1 MVVGL
6 LADPFFFAKHSL
18 HSIAELSNEEWD
30 FVVGVNLTG
39 VFYCMRAELRAM
51 AGPGSIVN
59 AASVA
64 GLEGYPN
71 NANYTASK
79 HGVVGL
85 TRGGAKEVG
94 KSKKIRVNA
103 VAPGVINTPMVVA
116 AARTTTGVE
125 DGTIELDTALGRI
138 GQPEEVGKL
147 IAFLLSDDASFIT
160 GSIYT
165 VDGGKVC

>member
-1 MVVGL
+1 V
-6 LADPFFFAKHSL
+6 LAPADMAKNRVHG
-18 HSIAELSNEEWD
+18 IADLSNEEWD
-30 FVVGVNLTG
+30 FVIGVNLTG
-39 VFYCMRAELRAM
+39 VFYSMRAELRVM

-85 TRGGAKEVG
+85 TRSGAKEVG
-94 KSKKIRVNA
+94 KKNIRVNA
-103 VAPGVINTPMVVA
+103 IAPGLINTPMVA
-116 AARTTTGVE
+116 AAAKTATDIADTS
-125 DGTIELDTALGRI
+125 IETSTALARI

-160 GSIYT
+160 GSVYT

>member
-1 MVVGL
+1 M
-6 LADPFFFAKHSL
+6 
-18 HSIAELSNEEWD
+18 
-30 FVVGVNLTG
+30 VGVNLTG

-64 GLEGYPN
+64 GLEGYPL

-79 HGVVGL
+79 HGVVGI
-85 TRGGAKEVG
+85 TRSGAKEVG
-94 KSKKIRVNA
+94 KHNIRVNA
-103 VAPGVINTPMVVA
+103 VAPGVINTPMVA
-116 AARTTTGVE
+116 AAAKTATSIADSGIVA
-125 DGTIELDTALGRI
+125 GTALARV

-160 GSIYT
+160 GSVYT